1 MCSQLFQ
8 KPMLSLYCMKK
19 LLAFISL
26 VVYMCV
32 STGFA
37 VSTHYCMNAPRSVE
51 LGAVQKDVCEKC
63 GMLKR
68 ESHGCCRDEIKVV
81 KLQQD
86 TQLAKLLLPSL
97 DLSLPVSF
105 ASQHLLSPF
114 YNFTQRPVSTAFQPP
129 PMQDDLCVANRVFR
143 I

>member
-1 MCSQLFQ
+1 
-8 KPMLSLYCMKK
+8 MKK
-19 LLAFISL
+19 VLAFISL

-37 VSTHYCMNAPRSVE
+37 VSTHYCMNKQRSVE
-51 LGAVQKDVCEKC
+51 LGAVQKDFCEKC
-63 GMLKR
+63 GMLKK

-86 TQLAKLLLPSL
+86 TQVAKLLLPSFNL
-97 DLSLPVSF
+97 ALPVAFTS
-105 ASQHLLSPF
+105 AHLLTPF
-114 YNFTQRPVSTAFQPP
+114 YNFSQQPIALAFSPP
-129 PMQDDLCVANRVFR
+129 LLHENDLCVDHCVFR